1 MEKYK
6 TIILPIKEPQAT
18 INYLFQCNKESARVW
33 NECIKLSKELWKTKN
48 EYADR
53 KYLQDN
59 IKGSFSNV
67 IPAKAMQITIKKYLQ
82 AIKGIQ
88 QARKIGRKDL
98 KYPWKQKKNY
108 NTIWD
113 VTMVKVD
120 YNKKLIKLSR
130 PKCQNKIINGKS
142 KSNPIII
149 HAKNIPYKIVYI
161 ELIYDNGLKLALN
174 YKEEVEYLQIESNNI
189 SAIDLGEIHSITS
202 CDNNG
207 DSLIITGRQ
216 IRSYQR
222 FRNKE
227 LGKLQQKLSKCK
239 KGSRK
244 YKKYRN
250 AIIKTRSKSNRKI
263 NNDIQKTSKLY
274 TNYIIMN
281 NINKVVI
288 GDLTKFNMN
297 LKDKKNRKGAKQK
310 LVQWQHGKLVK
321 KLKEKLEPYG
331 VIFEEISE
339 AYTSQTCPCCGN
351 KHKPTG
357 RNYVCKCGFTMHR
370 DLVGAVNILSKYIND
385 GKIKKLDIEV
395 KPIKYLRIDC

>member
-1 MEKYK
+1 MKHIKQYR
-6 TIILPIKEPQAT
+6 TLTLPIKTSKEN
-18 INYLFQCNKESARVW
+18 IDYLFQCNKESARVW
-33 NECIKLSKELWKTKN
+33 NECIRLNKDLWQKKQK
-48 EYADR
+48 YVDR
-53 KYLQDN
+53 KYLQDR
-59 IKGSFSNV
+59 IKSSFSN
-67 IPAKAMQITIKKYLQ
+67 IITAKCMQITIKKYLG

-88 QARKIGRKDL
+88 QTRKAGRTDE

-113 VTMVKVD
+113 SQQVRID
-120 YNKKLIKLSR
+120 YNKS
-130 PKCQNKIINGKS
+130 IIY
-142 KSNPIII
+142 I
-149 HAKNIPYKIVYI
+149 AKPNVNHKRQKPLVLKFKTMLPPNIAYA
-161 ELIYDNGLKLALN
+161 ELVYDNGLKLALN
-174 YKEEVEYLQIESNNI
+174 YKEDVEYLQIQSNNI

-207 DSLIITGRQ
+207 NNLIITGRQ

-227 LGKLQQKLSKCK
+227 LSILNQKLSKCT
-239 KGSRK
+239 KGSRN
-244 YKKYRN
+244 YKKYRKS
-250 AIIKTRSKSNRKI
+250 IRKLISKSSKKI
-263 NNDIQKTSKLY
+263 NNDLHKTAKLY
-274 TNYIIMN
+274 TNYVIIN

-297 LKDKKNRKGAKQK
+297 LKDKKNRKGTKQK

-331 VIFEEISE
+331 VMFEEISE